1 MKKNIA
7 ILIPKLTGGGAER
20 VAANL
25 SLFLSKKY
33 SCHLIVYND
42 SNITYNYSGK
52 LLCINDEKKN
62 DFFGKFI
69 SLIKRIKAVRK
80 IKNDYRIKATIS
92 LTENPN
98 YVNIFSKAKD
108 KIIVSVRIYKS
119 LSTNNFYGKLN
130 KFFMKVLY
138 NKADYVVA
146 VSELIKEDLIN
157 HFRVRRDKIKV
168 IYNFYDID
176 RINELGSERIEDEY
190 ADFFKGKVIT
200 TMGRL
205 EHQKGQAYLIRAFL
219 KIKQDLPDAK
229 LLIIGQGSLEK
240 QLKRVAEYLG
250 ISDDVKFISFTENP
264 FKYIKRSKLFVL
276 TSLYEGFPNA
286 LCEAMAC
293 GVPVISSDCKSGP
306 REILSAGKD
315 LRREIF
321 GIEFADYG
329 VLVPVINNDI
339 SYNDTNLSEGEMI
352 LAIAMKKI
360 IVDKK
365 LWSRYSSKA
374 LQRVNDFSISS
385 MMKKWEEIL
394 WIKDDN

>member
-1 MKKNIA
+1 M
-7 ILIPKLTGGGAER
+7 
-20 VAANL
+20 
-25 SLFLSKKY
+25 
-33 SCHLIVYND
+33 
-42 SNITYNYSGK
+42 
-52 LLCINDEKKN
+52 
-62 DFFGKFI
+62 
-69 SLIKRIKAVRK
+69 
-80 IKNDYRIKATIS
+80 
-92 LTENPN
+92 
-98 YVNIFSKAKD
+98 
-108 KIIVSVRIYKS
+108 
-119 LSTNNFYGKLN
+119 
-130 KFFMKVLY
+130 
-138 NKADYVVA
+138 
-146 VSELIKEDLIN
+146 
-157 HFRVRRDKIKV
+157 
-168 IYNFYDID
+168 
-176 RINELGSERIEDEY
+176 IEDKY
-190 ADFFKGKVIT
+190 DDFFKGKVIT
-200 TMGRL
+200 SMGRL
-205 EHQKGQAYLIRAFL
+205 EHQKGQVHLIKAFS
-219 KIKQDLPDAK
+219 KIKQELPGIK

-240 QLKRVAEYLG
+240 QLKGLVEFLG
-250 ISDDVKFISFTENP
+250 IADDVKFIGYTKNP

>member
-25 SLFLSKKY
+25 SLVLSKKF
-33 SCHLIVYND
+33 SCHLIVYDKNK
-42 SNITYNYSGK
+42 ITYDYSGK

-62 DFFGKFI
+62 YFFGKLFN
-69 SLIKRIKAVRK
+69 LIKRIKAVKK
-80 IKNDYRIKATIS
+80 IKNDYRIETTVS
-92 LTENPN
+92 LMENPN
-98 YVNIFSKAKD
+98 FVNIFSKTKD
-108 KIIVSVRIYKS
+108 KVVISVRNYKS
-119 LSTNNFYGKLN
+119 LSPNNLYGRLN
-130 KFFMKVLY
+130 KLFMKALY

-146 VSELIKEDLIN
+146 VSELIKEDLVRK
-157 HFRVRRDKIKV
+157 FRVRRDKIKV
-168 IYNFYDID
+168 IYNFYDLEK
-176 RINELGSERIEDEY
+176 INELASEMIEDKY
-190 ADFFKGKVIT
+190 DDFFKGKVIT
-200 TMGRL
+200 SMGRL
-205 EHQKGQAYLIRAFL
+205 EHQKGQVHLIKAFS
-219 KIKQDLPDAK
+219 KIKQELPGIK

-240 QLKRVAEYLG
+240 QLKGLVEFLG
-250 ISDDVKFISFTENP
+250 IADDVKFIGYTKNP